1 MTKQGAQPTLQ
12 FVWLEVAD
20 LARAAAFYG
29 ETLGFPIVETTD
41 AFIVADLTS
50 AKLYLAQGQ
59 PIPTNIYL
67 AIAVPD
73 IDLLYQRMLEAGLK
87 VASPQDEGWARYIEY
102 QDPDGYRLLLLTP
115 ISQDDEGTA

>member
-1 MTKQGAQPTLQ
+1 MTTKTVQPTLQ
-12 FVWLEVAD
+12 FVWLEVTD
-20 LARAAAFYG
+20 LNRAADFYG
-29 ETLGFPIVETTD
+29 GSLGFPIVEETD
-41 AFIVADLTS
+41 AFIVVDLDATR
-50 AKLYLAQGQ
+50 LYLASGR
-59 PIPTNIYL
+59 PSPGSMYL

-115 ISQDDEGTA
+115 QEA